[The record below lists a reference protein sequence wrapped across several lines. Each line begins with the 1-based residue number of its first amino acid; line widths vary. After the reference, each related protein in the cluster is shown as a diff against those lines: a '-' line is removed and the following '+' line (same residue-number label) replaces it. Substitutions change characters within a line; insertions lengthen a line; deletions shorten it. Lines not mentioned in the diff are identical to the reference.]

1 MNDLAALLPLVA
13 ILALFWFMVIRPQQ
27 RRQKEVVRLQES
39 IQVGQRVM
47 MSSGIFGTVV
57 SIIDD
62 RARLEIAPGT
72 HIEIARAA
80 IAKVDEPVTEH
91 ADRADDRADEPGD
104 A

>member
-1 MNDLAALLPLVA
+1 VNDLAALLPLVA

-27 RRQKEVVRLQES
+27 RRQREVAALQSS

-47 MSSGIFGTVV
+47 MSSGVYGTVT
-57 SIIDD
+57 SITDD

-72 HIEIARAA
+72 EIEIARAA
-80 IAKVDEPVTEH
+80 IAKVDSPAV
-91 ADRADDRADEPGD
+91 EPGHEAGPD

>member
-1 MNDLAALLPLVA
+1 MNDLAALLPLVG

-27 RRQKEVVRLQES
+27 RRQKEVVRLQQS

-57 SIIDD
+57 SLADD
-62 RARLEIAPGT
+62 RARLEIAPGAQ
-72 HIEIARAA
+72 IEIARAA
-80 IAKVDEPVTEH
+80 IAKEDS
-91 ADRADDRADEPGD
+91 PGPETGPETGLEAGPD

>member
-27 RRQKEVVRLQES
+27 RRQREVSALQGS

-47 MSSGIFGTVV
+47 MSSGIYGTVTSV
-57 SIIDD
+57 TDD
-62 RARLEIAPGT
+62 KARLQIAPGT
-72 HIEIARAA
+72 EIEIARAA
-80 IAKVDEPVTEH
+80 IAKVDSPAVGSGPEAGP
-91 ADRADDRADEPGD
+91 D

>member
-1 MNDLAALLPLVA
+1 MNDLVALLPLLA
-13 ILALFWFMVIRPQQ
+13 ILALFWFMVVRPQQ

-57 SIIDD
+57 SLADD

-72 HIEIARAA
+72 QIDIARAA
-80 IAKVDEPVTEH
+80 IAKVDEPLPQPGTD
-91 ADRADDRADEPGD
+91 ARDDA
-104 A
+104 

>member
-47 MSSGIFGTVV
+47 MSSGIFGTVI
-57 SIIDD
+57 SITDD

-72 HIEIARAA
+72 QVEIARAA
-80 IAKVDEPVTEH
+80 IAKVDEPVTGQ
-91 ADRADDRADEPGD
+91 ADPSDELGD

>member
-1 MNDLAALLPLVA
+1 MNDIAALIPLVA
-13 ILALFWFMVIRPQQ
+13 ILALFWFMVVRPQQ

-57 SIIDD
+57 SLTDD
-62 RARLEIAPGT
+62 RARLEITPGT
-72 HIEIARAA
+72 VIEIARAA
-80 IAKVDEPVTEH
+80 IAKVDQPVAVEPG
-91 ADRADDRADEPGD
+91 EPGD

>member
-13 ILALFWFMVIRPQQ
+13 ILALFWFMVVRPQQ
-27 RRQKEVVRLQES
+27 RRQKEVVNLQNS

-47 MSSGIFGTVV
+47 MSSGVYGTVR
-57 SIIDD
+57 SITDD

-72 HIEIARAA
+72 EIEIARAA
-80 IAKVDEPVTEH
+80 IAKVDEPVT
-91 ADRADDRADEPGD
+91 DTTPD

>member
-27 RRQKEVVRLQES
+27 RRQKQVVALQDS

-47 MSSGIFGTVV
+47 MSAGIYGTVA
-57 SIIDD
+57 SITDA

-72 HIEIARAA
+72 VIEIARAA
-80 IAKVDEPVTEH
+80 IAKLDSPTHETATGETDG
-91 ADRADDRADEPGD
+91 A
-104 A
+104 

>member
-1 MNDLAALLPLVA
+1 MNDLVALLPLLA
-13 ILALFWFMVIRPQQ
+13 ILALFWFMVVRPQQ

-57 SIIDD
+57 SLADD

-72 HIEIARAA
+72 QIDIARAA
-80 IAKVDEPVTEH
+80 IAKVDEPLQQPG
-91 ADRADDRADEPGD
+91 ADAHDDA
-104 A
+104 

>member
-1 MNDLAALLPLVA
+1 VNDLAALLPLVA

-57 SIIDD
+57 SIVDD
-62 RARLEIAPGT
+62 RARLEIAPGIQ
-72 HIEIARAA
+72 IEIARAA
-80 IAKVDEPVTEH
+80 IAKVDEPVTEQ
-91 ADRADDRADEPGD
+91 ADRSDELGD

>member
-1 MNDLAALLPLVA
+1 MNDLVALLPLLA
-13 ILALFWFMVIRPQQ
+13 ILALFWFMVVRPQQ

-57 SIIDD
+57 SLADD

-72 HIEIARAA
+72 QIDIARAA
-80 IAKVDEPVTEH
+80 IAKVDEPIQQPGTAAH
-91 ADRADDRADEPGD
+91 DDA
-104 A
+104 

>member
-27 RRQKEVVRLQES
+27 RRQKAVASLQNS

-47 MSSGIFGTVV
+47 MSSGVFGTVT
-57 SIIDD
+57 SIVDD

-72 HIEIARAA
+72 EIEIARAA
-80 IAKVDEPVTEH
+80 IAKVDEPVLSAT
-91 ADRADDRADEPGD
+91 DDDD
-104 A
+104 

>member
-13 ILALFWFMVIRPQQ
+13 IVALFWFMVIRPQQ
-27 RRQKEVVRLQES
+27 RRQREVVSLQNS

-47 MSSGIFGTVV
+47 MSSGVFGTVV
-57 SIIDD
+57 SLTDD

-72 HIEIARAA
+72 QIEIARAA
-80 IAKVDEPVTEH
+80 IAKIDEPVIGEPG
-91 ADRADDRADEPGD
+91 EPGD